1 MTKASRIWFF
11 LNKMTVFFQVTPIQS
26 FRWLFPD
33 LHCKTGYQHGGKDDG
48 CFRPKS
54 FRLCGST
61 SDRRRHWR
69 LWPIICWTS
78 VCSTSDRRRHWRLW
92 RIICWTSVCSTSDRG
107 RHWRLSRITCWTRKY
122 RSTHPPIWRCRC
134 RFLVDGIEKW
144 NSTYIYVCVCV
155 AWLRM

>member
-33 LHCKTGYQHGGKDDG
+33 LPCKTGYQHGGKDDG

-78 VCSTSDRRRHWRLW
+78 VCSTSDR
-92 RIICWTSVCSTSDRG
+92 G
-107 RHWRLSRITCWTRKY
+107 RHRRLSRITCWTRKY

-144 NSTYIYVCVCV
+144 NSTYIYICVCV
-155 AWLRM
+155 WRDCVCR